1 MMKLNKLIASL
12 LCATAIVAHGGRD
25 WYVDANKG
33 NDLWDGTTAAIPTQE
48 QIDAGGTVPGPRKT
62 LSSAM
67 AIEGLTAGD
76 IVHAAAGLY
85 NEGGVPLSDTATTNR
100 VLIKE
105 GVGLVADAG
114 PELTIIEGYVPT
126 PEETGYISTNGGNM
140 SVRCVYMKTDAW
152 IKDFTI
158 RNGSTKIAPPNKN
171 SNKSYGDY
179 GGGVYGGTAIGCV
192 ITNCYAVRGGGAS
205 YSTLVR
211 CRVVR
216 CGSVTGKS
224 PEEGK
229 AQSISCSAFR
239 SNGYGSY
246 FSALVTSQDGAAK
259 NILVNC
265 TCGYR
270 VSKSLVYN
278 SYCNEDEGNNVFTN
292 SIVGTAMKKDSISDG
307 ITVFSKELTFDDNMR
322 ALNSTGKTVDS
333 GDIKYLDLYPE
344 VFSVEASYDL
354 SGGRRINGKSVDIG
368 CGEYISDYYVDA
380 EHGNDSWDG
389 TESYANRNEAKKIG
403 PKKTLAASMLIPDL
417 HASNIV
423 HAAAG
428 VYDTFPEDFSSNS
441 RVIVKEGV
449 GLVADEW
456 PLKETIIVGA
466 ASASENADSN
476 GNGPG
481 AVRCVNVRSGAYVK
495 GFKLTGGRTS
505 AGDESSNAAKAGGGA
520 YLNGGALIACEVTGN
535 SCAYRGSGVYTENSS
550 WIIGCNVHGN
560 SGGSFQIIN
569 GGVANSRVT
578 GIYYGGG
585 IVLNSRI
592 GTVRSSGGARVFN
605 SYLDSTS
612 TSSIS
617 ITGPFCTNCVFT
629 SGVAA
634 SITDNSTYDPS
645 TCVFSVSDA
654 DNLDDNFR
662 PKNNVFPLVDAGS
675 RELYDRYF
683 PAKWG
688 QFKDIDLRGG
698 QRIYNAKIDVGC
710 GEYDWRGD
718 FASMLGTKA
727 AISEM
732 GENVTVDSMSNIVVP
747 EGDTIALSMPPR
759 SPGRTTKYE
768 LTYTPEGGE
777 RAVLTEVSTEAFSYV
792 LAGPCTVQS
801 LTRSGNFTVTIR

>member
-1 MMKLNKLIASL
+1 MKTNKMIVSAVAAVAVMSSW
-12 LCATAIVAHGGRD
+12 ATD
-25 WYVDANKG
+25 WYVDAVNG
-33 NDLWDGTTAAIPTQE
+33 NDQWDGSTATVPTQK
-48 QIDAGGTVPGPRKT
+48 QIEAGGTVAGPRKT
-62 LSSAM
+62 LTSAM
-67 AIEGLTAGD
+67 AIGGLTAGD

-85 NEGGVPLSDTATTNR
+85 NEGGEALSDTATTNR

-158 RNGSTKIAPPNKN
+158 RNGSTKIAPPNNN

-205 YSTLVR
+205 NSTLVR

-246 FSALVTSQDGAAK
+246 FSGLVTSQDGLAK

-278 SYCNEDEGNNVFTN
+278 SYCEEDEGNNVFTN
-292 SIVGTAMKKDSISDG
+292 SIVGTRMNEDKDSISDG

-322 ALNSTGKTVDS
+322 ALNSIGKTVDS

-428 VYDTFPEDFSSNS
+428 VYDSFPEGYSTNS

-449 GLVADEW
+449 GLVADEG
-456 PLKETIIVGA
+456 PSETTIVG
-466 ASASENADSN
+466 ASASEKADSN

-505 AGDESSNAAKAGGGA
+505 AGDESSNAAKSGGGA

-560 SGGSFQIIN
+560 SGGSFEIVN

-578 GIYYGGG
+578 GTSYYGGG
-585 IVLNSRI
+585 IVLNSRM
-592 GTVRSSGGARVFN
+592 GTVRSGGGARVFN

-612 TSSIS
+612 TAGTS
-617 ITGPFCTNCVFT
+617 TGPFCTNCVFT
-629 SGVAA
+629 GNATS
-634 SITDNSTYDPS
+634 SIKDNSEYDEA
-645 TCVFSVSDA
+645 TCVFSVHIA

-662 PKNNVFPLVDAGS
+662 PKTNVFPLVDAGS

-683 PAKWG
+683 PSKWA
-688 QFKDIDLRGG
+688 QFKDSDLRGG
-698 QRIYNAKIDVGC
+698 QRIYNAQIDVGC

-727 AISEM
+727 AITEM
-732 GENVTVDSMSNIVVP
+732 GENVTVDSASDIVVP

-759 SPGRTTKYE
+759 SAGRTTKYE
-768 LTYTPEGGE
+768 LTYTLEGGE
-777 RAVLTEVSTEAFSYV
+777 RTVLTEVSTEAFSYV

-801 LTRSGNFTVTIR
+801 LTRNGNFTITIR